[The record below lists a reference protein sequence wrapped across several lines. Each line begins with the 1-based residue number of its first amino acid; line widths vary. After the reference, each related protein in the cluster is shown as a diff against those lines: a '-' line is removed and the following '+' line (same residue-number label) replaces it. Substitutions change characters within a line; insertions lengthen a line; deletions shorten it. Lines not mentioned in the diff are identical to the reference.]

1 MQLNATCENDRVK
14 YYISV
19 SDVLIPRISK
29 ARHSIAQTEF
39 TRKLLLQMRIIT
51 LLIFLGFLEVHAS
64 TSAQNLTINQH
75 NTSLEKVFTEVK
87 KQTGYLF
94 LYNQQWIKLSRT
106 VDINVKN
113 APLNEVLDICFANQ
127 PLTYSIVEKTIVV
140 QLKKKAFVDP
150 VLAPA
155 PVAINISGTVK
166 DGKGEALP
174 GVSVMVKGTSLGI
187 QTDIEGRFRLTVD
200 NSDAVLVFKFIGFKT
215 KEVKVGNQQVLNV
228 TLDEATSE
236 LSEVVVSGYSV
247 KSRAEFTGSSSHI
260 GGKAL
265 TERPVTSFDQALA
278 GQAAGVKITSAG
290 GSLNAPPVF
299 RIRGTNS
306 ISSSS
311 YPLVIIDGVTAF
323 TGNVGNSAEN
333 NPLSTIN
340 PEDIE
345 SAEVL
350 KDAAAT
356 ALYGSRGTNGVLV
369 ITTKKGKQGTA
380 KVTYSGF
387 VGINK
392 KPRLPNLLSAED
404 YVMIKNESLANMGRP
419 PQFALGTNPDG
430 STLRTNWYDY
440 VYQTGV
446 SQNHNVSVSGG
457 SPATHYFFS
466 ANYANQSGFLKKNT
480 FERGGARFNIDHKLV
495 KNITIGANV
504 SYTNTLNNNLTSGF
518 DNAFGLNN
526 LVRMS
531 MVLPPN
537 VSPFNADGSY
547 NTNGAGLGTGPNGIL
562 TGYYNP
568 LPQLEHDKFT
578 SESKTF
584 IGNIFAEWQ
593 IFKGL
598 TAKINY
604 ALNDL
609 NTVNMG
615 FSNPYQAGGFATN
628 GSATNTNGVN
638 RRTDV
643 LGQLTYDRTF
653 GKHHVNAFGVYQE
666 IYTKT
671 TSWGAT
677 RQNLNDRFY
686 ETFFGSYSAVVLP
699 NANFTEVGLR
709 SYLGSFS
716 YDYDKRYLL
725 SASIRRDGFSSLAYK
740 YGNFPAVSVGWNIA
754 EEDFF
759 KNSGLGKTI
768 STLKVKGGYG
778 LTGNSGGVPTYGYA
792 SLYSSGVY
800 GGLPNLTP
808 SQIGNRELKW
818 ETSKKT
824 DVGVTV
830 GLWNNRITIDA
841 DYYNNNNDGLI
852 LNVPQTASK
861 GLPGNQLLQNIGS
874 LYNRGVELNIEAH
887 IIDKGKFR
895 WTSSFNISTLSNKVT
910 SLAPGVNDIWL
921 TGLET
926 SNITRI
932 GQPLGVM
939 YVVKTTGVNPANGL
953 RMYENRNG
961 ETVQYNPVTSG
972 WTYLDGSLAPTLD
985 AYGDGVVMGTT
996 LPKYYGGFNNN
1007 FTYGNFDFTVNFTY
1021 SGGNQI
1027 YNGTKAT
1034 LLDNRFFNNQTDIL
1048 RRWTTPGQV
1057 TDIPKVHYTDQ
1068 IASGSVLMNSF
1079 NVEDGSFIKLNY
1091 ASIGYR
1097 VPPKLLSKAGISSL
1111 RIYATG
1117 GNFLLYTKY
1126 TGMDP
1131 EISANGDSNT
1141 AAGRDK
1147 NSVPAGKTFTFGL
1160 SVGF

>member
-1 MQLNATCENDRVK
+1 MK
-14 YYISV
+14 
-19 SDVLIPRISK
+19 
-29 ARHSIAQTEF
+29 
-39 TRKLLLQMRIIT
+39 IIT
-51 LLIFLGFLEVHAS
+51 LLMFLGFLEVHAS

-75 NTSLEKVFTEVK
+75 NTSLEKVFTEIK

-94 LYNQQWIKLSRT
+94 LYNQQWIKLSKN

-113 APLNEVLDICFANQ
+113 APLTEVLDICFTNQ
-127 PLTYSIVEKTIVV
+127 PLTYSIVDKTIVL
-140 QLKKKAFVDP
+140 QIKKKAFADSQ
-150 VLAPA
+150 
-155 PVAINISGTVK
+155 PVAAPIAINVTGVVK
-166 DGKGEALP
+166 DGKGDPLP

-187 QTDIEGRFRLTVD
+187 QTDIDGKYKLTVAD
-200 NSDAVLVFKFIGFKT
+200 GDAILVFKFIGFKT
-215 KEVKVGNQQVLNV
+215 KEVKVGSQQVLNV
-228 TLDEATSE
+228 TLEEATSE

-260 GGKAL
+260 GAKAL

-278 GQAAGVKITSAG
+278 GQAAGVKITSSS
-290 GSLNAPPVF
+290 GSLNSPPVF
-299 RIRGTNS
+299 RIRGSNS

-340 PEDIE
+340 PDDIE

-380 KVTYSGF
+380 KVSYTGF
-387 VGINK
+387 VGMNK
-392 KPRLPNLLSAED
+392 TPRLPKLLSAED
-404 YVMIKNESLANMGRP
+404 YVMIKNESLANNGLA
-419 PQFALGTNPDG
+419 PQFFLGTNPDG
-430 STLRTNWYDY
+430 STLRTKWYDY
-440 VYQTGV
+440 VYQTGI
-446 SQNHNVSVSGG
+446 SHNHNLSISGG
-457 SPATHYFFS
+457 SPTTHYFFS
-466 ANYANQSGFLKKNT
+466 GNYSNQTGFLKKNT
-480 FERGGARFNIDHKLV
+480 FERGGTRFNIDHKLM
-495 KNITIGANV
+495 KNVTIGANV

-537 VSPFNADGSY
+537 VSPFNPDGSY
-547 NTNGAGLGTGPNGIL
+547 NTNGAGLGAGPNGIL

-578 SESKTF
+578 SESKSF
-584 IGNIFAEWQ
+584 IGNVFLEWQ
-593 IFKGL
+593 IVKGL
-598 TAKINY
+598 TGKINY

-615 FSNPYQAGGFATN
+615 FNNPYQAGGFAPN
-628 GSATNTNGVN
+628 GSATNSNGVN
-638 RRTDV
+638 RRSDV
-643 LGQLTYDRTF
+643 LGQLTYDKTF

-671 TSWGAT
+671 TSWGVT

-686 ETFFGSYSAVVLP
+686 ESFFGSYATVSGSTS
-699 NANFTEVGLR
+699 NYTEVGLK
-709 SYLGSFS
+709 SFLGSFS
-716 YDYDKRYLL
+716 YDYDKKYLF
-725 SASIRRDGFSSLAYK
+725 SASIRRDGFSSLAQK
-740 YGNFPAVSVGWNIA
+740 WGNFPAVSVGWNIA

-768 STLKVKGGYG
+768 STLKLKGGYG
-778 LTGNSGGVPTYGYA
+778 LTGNSSGVATYAYA

-800 GGLPNLTP
+800 GGLSALSP
-808 SQIGNRELKW
+808 SQIGNSELSW

-824 DVGVTV
+824 DVGLTV
-830 GLWNNRITIDA
+830 GLWNNRVTIDA
-841 DYYNNNNDGLI
+841 DYYDNNNDNLI
-852 LNVPQTASK
+852 LNVPQAASK
-861 GLPGNQLLQNIGS
+861 GIPGNSLTRNIGS
-874 LYNRGVELNIEAH
+874 LYNRGLEFNIEAH

-910 SLAPGVNDIWL
+910 SLAPGVNDLW
-921 TGLET
+921 TSGLET
-926 SNITRI
+926 SNITRV
-932 GQPLGVM
+932 GYPLGAM

-961 ETVQYNPVTSG
+961 QTVQYNPRTSG
-972 WTYLDGSLAPTLD
+972 WTYLDGTVAPTLD
-985 AYGDGVVMGTT
+985 AYGDGVIMGTT

-1007 FTYGNFDFTVNFTY
+1007 FTYGNFDLTLNFTY
-1021 SGGNQI
+1021 SGGNLI
-1027 YNGTKAT
+1027 YNGTKGT

-1048 RRWTTPGQV
+1048 RRWTTPGQI
-1057 TDIPKVHYTDQ
+1057 TDIPKLHYNDQ
-1068 IASGSVLMNSF
+1068 IASGSVLMNSY
-1079 NVEDGSFIKLNY
+1079 NVEDGTFIKMNY
-1091 ASIGYR
+1091 AAIGYR
-1097 VPPKLLSKAGISSL
+1097 LPAKLLSKAGISSM

-1126 TGMDP
+1126 TGSDP
-1131 EISANGDSNT
+1131 EVSANGDSST
-1141 AAGRDK
+1141 GAGRDK
-1147 NSVPAGKTFTFGL
+1147 NSLPAGKTFTFGL